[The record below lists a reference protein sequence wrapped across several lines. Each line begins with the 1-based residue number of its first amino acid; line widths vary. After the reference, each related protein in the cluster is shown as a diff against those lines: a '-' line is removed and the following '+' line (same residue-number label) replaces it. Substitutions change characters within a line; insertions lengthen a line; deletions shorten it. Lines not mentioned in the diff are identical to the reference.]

1 MTIVGTGTIRRTPSQ
16 LAIGRIED
24 GKETGSWLS
33 NRRQAT
39 FARIPVHVTV
49 YKPNAAIALNN
60 ANTVLPGLGLATPE
74 ADNGVTAL
82 QATDVDGV
90 KIAGLPIDA
99 GATSSPVLVLLG
111 PPGSAGLWSARQIQG
126 SSCTACRRCRSAA
139 SARSRTR

>member
-16 LAIGRIED
+16 PAIGRVED

-49 YKPNAAIALNN
+49 YKLNAIAVNN

-82 QATDVDGV
+82 PAADLDGV
-90 KIAGLPIDA
+90 KIAGLLIDA
-99 GATSSPVLVLLG
+99 GTTSSPVPVRLG
-111 PPGSAGLWSARQIQG
+111 PPGRAVPWSARQIQG
-126 SSCTACRRCRSAA
+126 PSCTACCRCRSAA
-139 SARSRTR
+139 YARSRMS

>member
-16 LAIGRIED
+16 PAIGRVED

-49 YKPNAAIALNN
+49 YKLGAALAVDN

-82 QATDVDGV
+82 QAADVDGV
-90 KIAGLPIDA
+90 KLAGLLIDA
-99 GATSSPVLVLLG
+99 GTTSSPVPVRLG
-111 PPGSAGLWSARQIQG
+111 PPGSAVPWSARQIQ
-126 SSCTACRRCRSAA
+126 SSSRTACCRCRSAA
-139 SARSRTR
+139 SARSRMS